1 LFSIILS
8 LVIFVIVFVV
18 KGVVMVS
25 QSETVVIERLG
36 KYHRTLGAGINFT
49 IPLLDRRKLFV
60 WKYTMEGPQGKYAV
74 QKPLKTIDM
83 RETVYDFPRQN
94 VITRDNV
101 VLEINGLLYFQITDP
116 FRAVYEITNLP
127 EAIEKLTQTTL
138 RNVIGEKTLD
148 ETLSSRD
155 DINARLCRV
164 LDEATDKWGVKVNRV
179 EIQDINPPEEIR
191 EAMQK
196 EMRAE
201 RDRRAQVLVA
211 EGAKRAAILNAEGFK
226 ESEINQAEGEKQ
238 ARILRAEGI
247 AQARVRESQAEAEA
261 IKMISD
267 AVKEANGDPTTYLI
281 AFRYLETLKTMTDG
295 DKAKTVYM
303 PYEATAILGSL
314 GVLKDLPGGE
324 GLKNMLGE
332 GATPKPE

>member
-1 LFSIILS
+1 
-8 LVIFVIVFVV
+8 
-18 KGVVMVS
+18 
-25 QSETVVIERLG
+25 
-36 KYHRTLGAGINFT
+36 
-49 IPLLDRRKLFV
+49 
-60 WKYTMEGPQGKYAV
+60 MEGPQGKYAV

>member
-1 LFSIILS
+1 MFYIILT

-18 KGVVMVS
+18 KGIVMVS
-25 QSETVVIERLG
+25 QSETVVVERLG

-60 WKYTMEGPQGKYAV
+60 WKYTMEGPKGKYAI

-211 EGAKRAAILNAEGFK
+211 EGAKRAAILKAEGFK

-261 IKMISD
+261 IKMISA

-324 GLKNMLGE
+324 GLKNILGGKGE
-332 GATPKPE
+332 NVPQ